1 MTEQLLS
8 EAEYDAVTDAAAH
21 WCMRLHAFDCTV
33 AERQAFEQWHD
44 AHPLHAFEY
53 AAMLEIWDVADHL
66 PRTSEAPP
74 PVVRVTPP
82 SRWRTYAVAAAISL
96 VALPLAAFTSW
107 EAGWLPSS
115 YEHYEATSGLRHVTL
130 TDGSEVELN
139 LGTELVYSN
148 YKDERRATLKK
159 GEAFFKVS
167 HDLAHPFVV
176 RAGTGQIRV
185 TGTQFNVWKY
195 DDQVRVMLLEGSVKI
210 TSDASH
216 SGLSLT
222 PGMQASY
229 NLGDAQP
236 QLQAFSP
243 HDPALAWRT
252 GKLILDNLPL
262 VDALPLINR
271 YLSKPVM
278 LADTGTGNIR
288 IGGIYDIHE
297 VTHLVSS
304 LPKVLPVYLT
314 QNQDGNTVLNSIPR
328 KTPKT

>member
-1 MTEQLLS
+1 M
-8 EAEYDAVTDAAAH
+8 
-21 WCMRLHAFDCTV
+21 
-33 AERQAFEQWHD
+33 
-44 AHPLHAFEY
+44 
-53 AAMLEIWDVADHL
+53 
-66 PRTSEAPP
+66 
-74 PVVRVTPP
+74 
-82 SRWRTYAVAAAISL
+82 
-96 VALPLAAFTSW
+96 
-107 EAGWLPSS
+107 
-115 YEHYEATSGLRHVTL
+115 
-130 TDGSEVELN
+130 
-139 LGTELVYSN
+139 
-148 YKDERRATLKK
+148 KK

-167 HDLAHPFVV
+167 HDLAHPIVV

>member
-1 MTEQLLS
+1 MTEQPLS

-304 LPKVLPVYLT
+304 LPNVLPVYLT

>member
-1 MTEQLLS
+1 MTEQPLS

-130 TDGSEVELN
+130 ADGSEVELN

-243 HDPALAWRT
+243 HDPALAWRA

>member
-1 MTEQLLS
+1 MTEQPLS

-314 QNQDGNTVLNSIPR
+314 QNQDGNIVLNSIPR